1 MCKLYLENRGK
12 NWKKGCYWKKEKK
25 MQDNLMKQVKL
36 LKKVKRNSKKL
47 ILAKGNQN
55 NLFHTDLNNRSSM
68 QSDRESLKL
77 SSGIRGTDE
86 G

>member
-1 MCKLYLENRGK
+1 
-12 NWKKGCYWKKEKK
+12 
-25 MQDNLMKQVKL
+25 MKQVKL
-36 LKKVKRNSKKL
+36 LKKVKQNSKKL

-77 SSGIRGTDE
+77 SIAVVVESEELTKDNPRLGSINLIYPTNQPSSQTN
-86 G
+86 